1 MDESVNGV
9 AIIQGKSTISTIGM
23 KNDAY
28 KIDVKG
34 FARYIDHLSMELKSR
49 DTE

>member
-1 MDESVNGV
+1 MDESVKGV

-23 KNDAY
+23 KNNT
-28 KIDVKG
+28 V
-34 FARYIDHLSMELKSR
+34 FARYIDHLSMERESR